1 MKGIMF
7 AGCSFTWGQGLE
19 YYSNLNDKVFVQADG
34 WPGITRISHL
44 EHIKN
49 NRFAKIVST
58 HFNTFD
64 VSRYHNGGCD
74 DTSIQFVMNII
85 NETIEK
91 KVNQFQKD
99 DFSYLIF
106 QTSEPTRNVYTYIDY
121 ELNIEK
127 EMPVKE
133 VISDSGNPEY
143 RPFYQYIEKNFSNNF
158 ELFYNHFL
166 ETTFNKIKE
175 LFRLCDIA
183 GIKCFI
189 LNWRDDYLPF
199 IERNYM
205 VDKLIT
211 LDYKN
216 KNYRCIFDLMQHNL
230 NELDISNDINLPE
243 NQDSHPTP
251 LAHKIIAEAII
262 KKIEEYEQP
271 RIHSV

>member
-19 YYSNLNDKVFVQADG
+19 YYSDLNDKVFVQADG

-64 VSRYHNGGCD
+64 VSRYHNGGCE

-106 QTSEPTRNVYTYIDY
+106 QKSETTRN
-121 ELNIEK
+121 L
-127 EMPVKE
+127 
-133 VISDSGNPEY
+133 
-143 RPFYQYIEKNFSNNF
+143 
-158 ELFYNHFL
+158 
-166 ETTFNKIKE
+166 
-175 LFRLCDIA
+175 
-183 GIKCFI
+183 
-189 LNWRDDYLPF
+189 
-199 IERNYM
+199 
-205 VDKLIT
+205 
-211 LDYKN
+211 
-216 KNYRCIFDLMQHNL
+216 
-230 NELDISNDINLPE
+230 
-243 NQDSHPTP
+243 
-251 LAHKIIAEAII
+251 
-262 KKIEEYEQP
+262 
-271 RIHSV
+271 